1 MPAVVVGIGASA
13 GSVEAFTQML
23 TALRPDTGA
32 AFVLLSHLSP
42 THRSELS
49 RLFAPLTRMSV
60 HDAVDGESVEPNH
73 VYVLP
78 ANRSLTIAEGRLHLA
93 DRDEATTHPT
103 AIDQF
108 FQSLAVDLGSKAV
121 GVILSGTGSD
131 GTAGLTAIKARGGT
145 TYAEDPVL
153 AAYDG
158 MPRSAV
164 RAGVVDFVLPIGE
177 IAGALGKLDGMSRPP
192 SEPEE
197 TPPTDAA
204 PDDGTGEPMPA
215 HSAVEGEALEA
226 IIRILQTATGVDF
239 HHYKRPSLA
248 RRIRHRVDE
257 VRLGDFVSYLARLRS
272 DPDEVSALFDTVL
285 IQVTGFFRE
294 PATFGV
300 LQSTVIPPLLIGRS
314 AGTPLR
320 AWVVGCATGQ
330 EAYSLAMSF
339 LEVEAGLGLD
349 ALVRVFA
356 SDLSESGLAR
366 SRAGQYS
373 RDDTTGLSPER
384 LQQFF
389 VPVDHGF
396 QVNKRLRGMCVFARH
411 DITRDPPF
419 AQLDLVLCCNVL
431 IYLDQ
436 VLQRRVLQNIHYA
449 LKPSG
454 YLVLGPAETTAGVD
468 GLFSPLDRKQKIFL
482 RRHAPSRPHVSL
494 DKTGVEHAPPVK
506 PASPL
511 RSVPLQW
518 STAELQ
524 RAAERVLFAQYA
536 TASVIVNSELE
547 VLHFQGRTTPY
558 LEAPTGGPTAQLLR
572 LAHPDLRLILGRLLR
587 RAKKDQ
593 GLVRRRGVRFKVGD
607 TAGRV
612 TMSVLPVFLDATV
625 GEYYLV
631 VFDRTPRQSESGES
645 ADGGVA
651 TVSAGGETS
660 RVLELETDLAENKEY
675 LQAIIDQQDATHA
688 ELQAAYE
695 ASLSVNEEYQST
707 NEELESTKEEMQ
719 SLNEEMTTV
728 NEQLQQ
734 RHAELQARNAEVS
747 SLLESTDMAML
758 LLTRDLRLRAF
769 NSRAAV
775 DLRLV
780 QGHVGRGIPETHL
793 PLSLPELGV
802 LTERAIGDNE
812 LQERELQDH
821 LGRWRALR
829 VWPVQPGG
837 DGGGTVAVALVDIAK
852 LKGDVAQA
860 AAAQA
865 YSEAIVETVMEPLVV
880 LDDDLRILHA
890 NPAFHQAF
898 QTDAHVVA
906 GKRLADLGEG
916 EWAGGELD
924 DFLHRTLGSNRPVRG
939 PEITLDS
946 TRFGRRTFQL
956 SAGFIGQ
963 RDSGPGRLLLAMEDL
978 SARKLAEATAIEA
991 SRMQVV
997 GELAGGVAHEINN
1010 QMTVVL
1016 GYTDF
1021 LLRQMADSDPMRT
1034 DVARIVKAARR
1045 SAEVTGQ
1052 LLAFSRRQRL
1062 EPVVLDLNTFVAASE
1077 TLLRRMVGPDI
1088 EIEIMLGDGVGRVRA
1103 DQAQLEQVLV
1113 NLSLNA
1119 RDAMQGS
1126 GRLILETT
1134 AIHVADPVA
1143 PSPNTAAVP
1152 RGMYAR
1158 LTVRDTGAGMDPST
1172 QARIFEPFFTT
1183 KPPGSGTGLGLA
1195 SVYGMVRQSGGSV
1208 WVESELGR
1216 GTTFTIDLPQVLVEA
1231 PVKPAAPT
1239 RNSVGGSETILV
1251 VEDEEAV
1258 RVWVSRCLRE
1268 MGYTVVEAGDAAS
1281 ALRMVAEAP
1290 AIDLVVS
1297 DVVMPG
1303 LDAAKLRARLVEARP
1318 ELPVVLMSGF
1328 AREELIRQ
1336 GRLDAGTTLMHKPFD
1351 PAALAVEV
1359 RQALDGARGAARPRK
1374 SS

>member
-1 MPAVVVGIGASA
+1 M
-13 GSVEAFTQML
+13 
-23 TALRPDTGA
+23 RPDTGA

-49 RLFAPLTRMSV
+49 RLFAPLTRMPV

-73 VYVLP
+73 VYILP
-78 ANRSLTIAEGRLHLA
+78 ANRSLTIAQGRLHLA
-93 DRDEATTHPT
+93 ARDEATPHPT
-103 AIDQF
+103 GIDQF
-108 FQSLAVDLGSKAV
+108 FLSLAVDLGPKAV

-164 RAGVVDFVLPIGE
+164 CAGVVDFVLPIGE
-177 IAGALGKLDGMSRPP
+177 IARALGKLDGMSRPP

-197 TPPTDAA
+197 ISHTDPADVP

-215 HSAVEGEALEA
+215 YSAAEGEALEA

-248 RRIRHRVDE
+248 RRIRHRIDE
-257 VRLGDFVSYLARLRS
+257 LRLGDLVSYLARLRS
-272 DPDEVSALFDTVL
+272 DAGEVAALFDTVL

-294 PATFGV
+294 HATFGL

-366 SRAGQYS
+366 SRAGLYS
-373 RDDTTGLSPER
+373 RDEATGLSPER

-396 QVNKRLRGMCVFARH
+396 QVNKRLREMCVFARH

-468 GLFSPLDRKQKIFL
+468 GLFAPLDRKQKIFL

-494 DKTGVEHAPPVK
+494 DKTGVEHSPPVK
-506 PASPL
+506 PAGPL

-547 VLHFQGRTTPY
+547 VLHFQGRTAPY
-558 LEAPTGGPTAQLLR
+558 LEAPTGGPTSQLLR

-593 GLVRRRGVRFKVGD
+593 VLVRRRGVRMKVGD
-607 TAGRV
+607 TAERV
-612 TMSVLPVFLDATV
+612 NVSVLPVFLDATV

-631 VFDRTPRQSESGES
+631 VFDRTPRKSESGEAS
-645 ADGGVA
+645 DGGVA
-651 TVSAGGETS
+651 SASAAGSGETS

-707 NEELESTKEEMQ
+707 DEELESTKEEMQ

-747 SLLESTDMAML
+747 SLLESTDMPML

-780 QGHVGRGIPETHL
+780 QGNIGRGIPETHL

-852 LKGDVAQA
+852 LKGDVAEA

-898 QTDAHVVA
+898 HIDAHVIA
-906 GKRLADLGEG
+906 GQRLAELGGG
-916 EWAGGELD
+916 EWAVEELD
-924 DFLHRTLGSNRPVRG
+924 DFLHRTLASNRPIRG

-946 TRFGRRTFQL
+946 THFGRRAFQV
-956 SAGFIGQ
+956 SAGLIGQ
-963 RDSGPGRLLLAMEDL
+963 RDSGPRRLLLAMEDL
-978 SARKLAEATAIEA
+978 SARKLAEASAIEA

-1021 LLRQMADSDPMRT
+1021 LLKQMADSDPMRA
-1034 DVARIVKAARR
+1034 DLARIVKAARR

-1062 EPVVLDLNTFVAASE
+1062 EPVVLDLNTFVAGSE
-1077 TLLRRMVGPDI
+1077 TLLRRVVGPGI
-1088 EIEIMLGDGVGRVRA
+1088 EIEITLGDSVGRVRV
-1103 DQAQLEQVLV
+1103 DQTQLEQVLV

-1134 AIHVADPVA
+1134 AIRVADSVA
-1143 PSPNTAAVP
+1143 PSPNTATVP

-1158 LTVRDTGAGMDPST
+1158 LTVRDTGAGMDPAT
-1172 QARIFEPFFTT
+1172 QARIFEPFFTHQT
-1183 KPPGSGTGLGLA
+1183 P
-1195 SVYGMVRQSGGSV
+1195 RI
-1208 WVESELGR
+1208 R
-1216 GTTFTIDLPQVLVEA
+1216 H
-1231 PVKPAAPT
+1231 
-1239 RNSVGGSETILV
+1239 
-1251 VEDEEAV
+1251 
-1258 RVWVSRCLRE
+1258 
-1268 MGYTVVEAGDAAS
+1268 
-1281 ALRMVAEAP
+1281 
-1290 AIDLVVS
+1290 
-1297 DVVMPG
+1297 
-1303 LDAAKLRARLVEARP
+1303 RARVAQCLWHGKAER
-1318 ELPVVLMSGF
+1318 
-1328 AREELIRQ
+1328 RIRL
-1336 GRLDAGTTLMHKPFD
+1336 GG
-1351 PAALAVEV
+1351 E
-1359 RQALDGARGAARPRK
+1359 
-1374 SS
+1374 